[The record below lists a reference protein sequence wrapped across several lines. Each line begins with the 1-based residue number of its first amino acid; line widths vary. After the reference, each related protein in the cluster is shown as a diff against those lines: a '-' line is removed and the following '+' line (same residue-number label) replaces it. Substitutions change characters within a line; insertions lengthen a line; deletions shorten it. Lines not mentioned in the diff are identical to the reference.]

1 MIRVARLSLSRLAA
15 SIFLLAAFSLQPP
28 TTYASTLDSIR
39 NRGAIVLGH
48 RESSVPFSY
57 VDDSG
62 QVRGYSHELALRIV
76 EAVRRHLGEPKLEL
90 RLRPVTPMS
99 RIAKIRS
106 GEIDLECGSTT
117 HNSLRARQVGFSY
130 SIFIIG
136 TRLLTGTRSGIH
148 DFADLSGRTVVTTAG
163 TTSERLLHRLNDE
176 QLLGAVVQTSPDHR
190 ESFLRLERGEADAFM
205 MDDALL
211 YGERSAAK
219 EPGKWVVTGTPRS
232 FEAYACMMRLG
243 DPDFKR
249 LVDNTLASVMTSG
262 EGERIYQRWFV
273 SPLPD
278 SGLNLNFPLSDAMRT
293 LFRAPNDR
301 PFQ

>member
-1 MIRVARLSLSRLAA
+1 MIRVARFSLYRLAA
-15 SIFLLAAFSLQPP
+15 SILLLAAFSLPP
-28 TTYASTLDSIR
+28 QTAYASTLENIR
-39 NRGAIVLGH
+39 KRGAIVLGH

-62 QVRGYSHELALRIV
+62 QVHGYSHELALRIV

-90 RLRPVTPMS
+90 RLQAVTPMN

-106 GEIDLECGSTT
+106 GDIDLECGSTT

-176 QLLGAVVQTSPDHR
+176 QLLGAIVLTSPDHR

-211 YGERSAAK
+211 YGERATAK
-219 EPGKWVVTGTPRS
+219 EPAKWVVTGTPRS

-262 EGERIYQRWFV
+262 EAERIYQRWFV

-278 SGLNLNFPLSDAMRT
+278 SGLNLNFPLSDAMRA